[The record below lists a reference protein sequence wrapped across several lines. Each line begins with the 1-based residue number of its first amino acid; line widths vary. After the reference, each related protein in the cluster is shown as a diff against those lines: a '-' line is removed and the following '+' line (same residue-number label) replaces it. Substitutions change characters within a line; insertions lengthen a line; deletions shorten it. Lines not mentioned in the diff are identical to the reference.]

1 MFQGTKIG
9 SWEANIDCRNQKKTK
24 EWKRGAGT
32 QNMLPRKEN
41 AETVSRNAG
50 AQKKLPRLSFV
61 FVALLHSSTAI
72 VSWIQLGHSGRPG
85 TEIWI
90 FSWRQRRADGNVTK
104 GAGAKFD
111 SEKGLD
117 LEYSMHS
124 SLLSDQCLNM
134 YQHCINT
141 ELALWVSCPN
151 PGTFYPVQMTQ
162 KNTHTK
168 QENSIPMQSF
178 GFHFNQW
185 VSHRKHL
192 ESVQQTEDKHLSN
205 IPYKFTICIFKVI

>member
-162 KNTHTK
+162 KNTHTQNK
-168 QENSIPMQSF
+168 KIPFLCNLSGSISTSGCLIANTLRVYSKLKTSTFPTYLTNLQYVYS
-178 GFHFNQW
+178 
-185 VSHRKHL
+185 K
-192 ESVQQTEDKHLSN
+192 
-205 IPYKFTICIFKVI
+205 